1 MEYRGI
7 KRVGGKGYE
16 NQYLVVKK
24 GRKSKGDYAFFF
36 FLALFGGAVYLIAST
51 IFRSL
56 FLSPVPASILLY

>member
-16 NQYLVVKK
+16 NQYLVVRK
-24 GRKSKGDYAFFF
+24 GRKGKGEYAFFF
-36 FLALFGGAVYLIAST
+36 FLALFGGAVYLIASA

-56 FLSPVPASILLY
+56 LIAPIPASILLY